1 MQPESTLR
9 GLTAVV
15 RRNEA
20 ADQLRESPRT
30 FLERAGVEGAD
41 LDQLSGL
48 GADRLLVYRRL
59 VFNRFIDAVEM
70 TIPRTMHR
78 RGRDALKA
86 DVSMFLDVEGSR
98 SPYLRDIATEFVRWV
113 SPLWLADPD
122 VPNYLPE
129 LARHELLSFETAS
142 MSDESEQLAQEQLD
156 LERGVA
162 FQRATKVAHYDYAVH
177 QLPANE
183 EDRTEPLA
191 EPTSL
196 LAYRDAEHRVRY
208 LELGP
213 VSAAVLTELL
223 ERATTLRE
231 AIARGCAAADV
242 QIDDEMLG
250 GIAQLLAELADR
262 GVLLGPATR
271 DS

>member
-9 GLTAVV
+9 GLTAIV
-15 RRNEA
+15 RKNDA
-20 ADQLRESPRT
+20 AEQLRESPRL

-48 GADRLLVYRRL
+48 GAGRLLVYRRL

-70 TIPRTMHR
+70 TIPRTMNR

-86 DVSMFLDVEGSR
+86 DVSMFLDVEGSH

-113 SPLWLADPD
+113 GPVWSADPE
-122 VPNYLPE
+122 VPDYLPD

-142 MSDESEQLAQEQLD
+142 MRAETKEVAQEELD
-156 LERGVA
+156 LERGVV
-162 FQRATKVAHYDYAVH
+162 FQEAARVVHYDHAVH
-177 QLPANE
+177 QLPADE
-183 EDRTEPLA
+183 DDRTQPTC

-196 LAYRDAEHRVRY
+196 LAYRDREHRVRY

-213 VSAAVLTELL
+213 VAAAVVTELL
-223 ERATTLRE
+223 ERGTALRE
-231 AIARGCAAADV
+231 AIVRSCVAAGV
-242 QIDDEMLG
+242 QMDDEILG
-250 GIAQLLAELADR
+250 GIAQLLADLAER
-262 GVLLGPATR
+262 GVLLGPTVAET
-271 DS
+271 